1 MRSESTRTLGTS
13 SHHLASTLVGVSIG
27 VLEAVDPSVVLLPTR
42 LGSMVLEA
50 HMEDLLEVLV
60 VGLVECLGTLD
71 SEVGPVEGLGTLDC
85 EVAERAIHVMGLDSC
100 LLVQKDLERCLA

>member
-1 MRSESTRTLGTS
+1 M
-13 SHHLASTLVGVSIG
+13 LVGVSIG

-50 HMEDLLEVLV
+50 HMEDLVEVLV

-71 SEVGPVEGLGTLDC
+71 SEVGPVERLGTLDCEVGPVEGLGTLDS